1 MGISLNEKRDIITK
15 NKDPSIAAF
24 DAVLDSYYNILS
36 PYMEK
41 EKLNEEKIKDEA
53 ARKMARDIYQD
64 IFKFEAIRK
73 KIIEDKELSDVEVAY
88 VGVAFSFCLERA
100 NKEIEMKIKAR
111 DLIKQLLSQIL
122 SPVDASPTIISTEKV
137 EN

>member
-1 MGISLNEKRDIITK
+1 MGISLDEKRDIIIK

-53 ARKMARDIYQD
+53 ARKIARDIYQD
-64 IFKFEAIRK
+64 TFKFEAIRK

-88 VGVAFSFCLERA
+88 VGVAFNFCLERA
-100 NKEIEMKIKAR
+100 NKEIETKTKAR

-122 SPVDASPTIISTEKV
+122 SPVDAPQTIISAEKV